1 MPAFSASRTFLG
13 MTISIVLLLALATSV
28 STMGGGLLAIALRD
42 RLPLVLGFSAGAVIG
57 VAFFDLLPESLAAGA
72 AFHHRRDL
80 LSLAALGFFIYALLD
95 RLVAPHGEG
104 KVASARGPV
113 GAAIFSTHS
122 LLDGYVLGVAFQAGH
137 EIGIVVAAAILA
149 HDFADGLN
157 TVNVVLKN
165 GGSRG
170 HALRWLA
177 VDSIAPLIGAGLSL
191 AFAPPA
197 NLVGPLLAAF
207 GGFFLYIGASDLLPD
222 AYRARPRID
231 TTLAAVA
238 GAGLLYL
245 VTRLV

>member
-1 MPAFSASRTFLG
+1 
-13 MTISIVLLLALATSV
+13 MTTSLVLLLALATAV
-28 STMGGGLLAIALRD
+28 STMAGGLLAIAFKE
-42 RLPLVLGFSAGAVIG
+42 RLPLVLGFSAGAVVG
-57 VAFFDLLPESLAAGA
+57 VAFFDLLPEALAAGA
-72 AFHHRRDL
+72 PYHDRRGL
-80 LSLAALGFFIYALLD
+80 LGLAALGFFVYALLD
-95 RLVAPHGEG
+95 RLVAPHGDG
-104 KVASARGPV
+104 KVASARGPI

-122 LLDGYVLGVAFQAGH
+122 LLDGFVLGVAFLAGN
-137 EIGIVVAAAILA
+137 EVGLVVAAAILA

-165 GGSRG
+165 GGSRA

-177 VDSIAPLIGAGLSL
+177 ADSVAPLIGAGLSL
-191 AFAPPA
+191 IFAPPA
-197 NLVGPLLAAF
+197 PMIGPLLAAF

-231 TTLAAVA
+231 TTLSALA